1 MKKLL
6 LIFAMA
12 LLMAAIFTTIAK
24 PVPIEHKL
32 INLHA
37 ADVLGDFPGIDQETV
52 EIQAI
57 LLDMSDDPLL
67 LLKAQAA
74 FMRYPEMARNL
85 FPLYAEEQG
94 FRDILRRYGEDVLPP
109 IQHFVSQPIST
120 IEWINK
126 ASRQYQAAKRYFAGT
141 PAPKELPEPDTQA
154 SNERKDLTPEER
166 GWYAVNFIESEGHD
180 FLGQFIVD
188 NQGKTQWIGT
198 ERVLEGLNQFFA
210 SGIRDLERNYR
221 SGTEIT
227 ASDVGWAS
235 VDMLI
240 FASAVKVLQAGR
252 VAAVTTKSASRGTR
266 SAALAARVTRS
277 GKMVLNSARYA
288 KWPLAVGAGYLVI
301 THPSLINDLLA
312 GVADVLG
319 YPVLAV
325 QFAGW
330 LLLLIPAL
338 YIGSW
343 LLWLL
348 APVLMVLF
356 RALSLLV
363 AALSGRRHRQ
373 SGYGKL

>member
-6 LIFAMA
+6 LIFALA
-12 LLMAAIFTTIAK
+12 LLMATVFTTFSQ
-24 PVPIEHKL
+24 PVPIEQKL
-32 INLHA
+32 INIQA
-37 ADVLGDFPGIDQETV
+37 ADVLGNFSSIEKEPV

-57 LLDMSDDPLL
+57 LLDMADDPLL

-74 FMRYPEMARNL
+74 FIRYPEMAREL
-85 FPLYAEEQG
+85 FPLYAAEPE
-94 FRDILRRYGEDVLPP
+94 FRDILRRYGEDILPP
-109 IQHFVSQPIST
+109 IQLFVSQPVST
-120 IEWINK
+120 IEWMNK
-126 ASRQYQAAKRYFAGT
+126 ASRHYQTAKRFFTG
-141 PAPKELPEPDTQA
+141 APEASEPDNQPP
-154 SNERKDLTPEER
+154 SDRKDLSPAER
-166 GWYAVNFIESEGHD
+166 GWYAINFIQSEGHD

-188 NQGKTQWIGT
+188 NQSKTQWIGT

-277 GKMVLNSARYA
+277 GKMVLSSARYA
-288 KWPLAVGAGYLVI
+288 KWPLIVGAGYLVI

-325 QFAGW
+325 QFVGW

-348 APVLMVLF
+348 APVLMALF

-363 AALSGRRHRQ
+363 AKLSGRRHSQ

>member
-6 LIFAMA
+6 LICGMA
-12 LLMAAIFTTIAK
+12 LLMAAVFSTIAQ
-24 PVPIEHKL
+24 PVPIEQKL
-32 INLHA
+32 INIQA
-37 ADVLGDFPGIDQETV
+37 RDVLGDFPGIEQEAV

-74 FMRYPEMARNL
+74 FIRYPDMARDL
-85 FPLYAEEQG
+85 FPLYAAEPE
-94 FRDILRRYGEDVLPP
+94 FRDVLKRYGEDALPP

-120 IEWINK
+120 IEWMNK
-126 ASRQYQAAKRYFAGT
+126 ASRQYRAAKRYFTGVPEASEPGDQ
-141 PAPKELPEPDTQA
+141 PSSEGEEL
-154 SNERKDLTPEER
+154 SPEER
-166 GWYAVNFIESEGHD
+166 GWYAVNFIKSEGHD

-188 NQGKTQWIGT
+188 NQGVTQWIGT
-198 ERVLEGLNQFFA
+198 ERVLEGVNQFFA

-221 SGTEIT
+221 SGNEIT
-227 ASDVGWAS
+227 AGDIGWAS
-235 VDMLI
+235 VDMLV
-240 FASAVKVLQAGR
+240 FASAVKVLRAGR

-277 GKMVLNSARYA
+277 GKMVLSSARYA
-288 KWPLAVGAGYLVI
+288 KWPAIVGAGYLVI
-301 THPSLINDLLA
+301 AHPSIINDLLA

-319 YPVLAV
+319 YPVVAV
-325 QFAGW
+325 QFVGW

-348 APVLMVLF
+348 APLLMVLF
-356 RALSLLV
+356 RALSHLV
-363 AALSGRRHRQ
+363 ATLSGRRHRH